1 MQQKDFVVIQKVCSL
16 KTSKFRPTPPCSSLF
31 ILHAGWLW
39 IFWNEKLRS
48 EKREKKCFFCKLNI
62 KEGNVFYTYIYKNNN
77 KNIYMFIYKKNAYVV
92 LRKLSATTK
101 QLIRRSSICCLKK
114 KIHKGSIGI
123 GLTPP
128 LPYPYL
134 FSLALK
140 GPSYPP
146 PQQTLY

>member
-1 MQQKDFVVIQKVCSL
+1 MVIQKVCSL

-31 ILHAGWLW
+31 ILHVGCLW

-48 EKREKKCFFCKLNI
+48 EKREIKYFFCKLNI

-77 KNIYMFIYKKNAYVV
+77 KNIYMFIYKKDAYVV

-101 QLIRRSSICCLKK
+101 QLIRRNSISCLKNLA
-114 KIHKGSIGI
+114 IFFRVNIEI

-128 LPYPYL
+128 IPMFVFIRFLRIH
-134 FSLALK
+134 
-140 GPSYPP
+140 PP